1 MEAMDEM
8 TLLREY
14 AAHNSESAF
23 ETLVSRR
30 AGFVYSAALRQV
42 RDPHLAE
49 EVTQAVFIILAQ
61 KAARLPRETILT
73 GWLFKTTR
81 FAALAQTRALT
92 KRSLRTASI
101 AKEFQ
106 MQTEFQSAAD
116 DETWQKISPLLDQ
129 AVASLGE
136 TDRRAI
142 LLRFFENKNLG
153 EVGNALETTEDTA
166 RKRVSRALEKLRKY
180 FSRRGVDSS
189 AEIIAGALATNFIQE
204 APPGLVLAITATVV
218 KGSAAAT
225 STLTLVKGTLNVMAW
240 IKAKVAVIAGA
251 STLLAGA
258 AILTVHAQEEK
269 VRHEEQQIREE
280 EQKIRAEE
288 QQANLSPEQR
298 QALED
303 KLQQLR
309 AGQNALREQQNQ
321 LRSQDT
327 NVFGNRSLS
336 ISPFTAVRFD
346 GDKVMVTYSG
356 AEYELTAI
364 DGVTSSEMV
373 AFCRGQYRDLWQK
386 RIAED
391 LPIVL
396 GDMNHPVNADH
407 TVSLSLLDSQSGQTK
422 TVEKAAMTEEN
433 RRAIMKV
440 RLASQ
445 N

>member
-1 MEAMDEM
+1 
-8 TLLREY
+8 
-14 AAHNSESAF
+14 
-23 ETLVSRR
+23 
-30 AGFVYSAALRQV
+30 
-42 RDPHLAE
+42 
-49 EVTQAVFIILAQ
+49 
-61 KAARLPRETILT
+61 
-73 GWLFKTTR
+73 
-81 FAALAQTRALT
+81 
-92 KRSLRTASI
+92 
-101 AKEFQ
+101 
-106 MQTEFQSAAD
+106 
-116 DETWQKISPLLDQ
+116 
-129 AVASLGE
+129 
-136 TDRRAI
+136 
-142 LLRFFENKNLG
+142 
-153 EVGNALETTEDTA
+153 
-166 RKRVSRALEKLRKY
+166 
-180 FSRRGVDSS
+180 
-189 AEIIAGALATNFIQE
+189 
-204 APPGLVLAITATVV
+204 
-218 KGSAAAT
+218 
-225 STLTLVKGTLNVMAW
+225 MAW

-280 EQKIRAEE
+280 EQKIRADE